1 MIAPG
6 DQVLDAILDRICMR
20 LLALNFSL
28 QDLGDDADIISG
40 MIYPAAQKTLAAGLE
55 AKEMLDSVVNE
66 VLDQYVAHK
75 KEAS

>member
-6 DQVLDAILDRICMR
+6 DQVLDAILDKICMR

-28 QDLGDDADIISG
+28 QDLGDDADIISE
-40 MIYPAAQKTLAAGLE
+40 MIYPAAQKVLGAGLLQD
-55 AKEMLDSVVNE
+55 EMLDGVVSE